1 MKKEAKVEFGI
12 TITKPWS
19 KAMYDH
25 NDAVA
30 EAVKVNVHEMWIS
43 ACS

>member
-19 KAMYDH
+19 SEMYEIGRAH
-25 NDAVA
+25 V
-30 EAVKVNVHEMWIS
+30 
-43 ACS
+43 